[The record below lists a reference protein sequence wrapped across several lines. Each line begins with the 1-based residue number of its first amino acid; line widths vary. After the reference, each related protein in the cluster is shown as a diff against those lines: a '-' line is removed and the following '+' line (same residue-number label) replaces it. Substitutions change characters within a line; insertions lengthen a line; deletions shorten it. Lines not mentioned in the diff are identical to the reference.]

1 MSFFSIKKN
10 QEIILSTGIIA
21 LALGLALGASGI
33 SSEAGYAGIGPN
45 FLPLLVSAGLF
56 LCGVFLLWEAWSGGF
71 RNGPDLDPSEGT
83 QEKPF
88 WSGMAWM
95 SAGLLLSAALITT
108 IGFILSCA
116 LCFACAAHGLR
127 QANAGPSQRAQPQSI
142 RSWVVDTAL
151 GLAISAPVFWMF
163 TKFLS
168 ISLPGLTKS
177 GWL

>member
-1 MSFFSIKKN
+1 MSFFGIPKN

-21 LALGLALGASGI
+21 LAFGLAWGALGI

-45 FLPLLVSAGLF
+45 FLPMLVSAGLF
-56 LCGVFLLWEAWSGGF
+56 LCGGFLFWEAFSGGF
-71 RNGPDLDPSEGT
+71 RNVPDSEPSET
-83 QEKPF
+83 RQEQPC
-88 WSGMAWM
+88 WSGMVWM
-95 SAGLLLSAALITT
+95 STGLLLSAALITA

-127 QANAGPSQRAQPQSI
+127 QANAGPSQRALPQSI

-168 ISLPGLTKS
+168 ISLPGLTQS

>member
-1 MSFFSIKKN
+1 MSFISSKKK

-56 LCGVFLLWEAWSGGF
+56 LCGGFLFWEAMGDGF
-71 RNGPDLDPSEGT
+71 SHLPDADPSEAS
-83 QEKPF
+83 QAPPC

-127 QANAGPSQRAQPQSI
+127 QATVGPSQAAQPLGI
-142 RSWVVDTAL
+142 RSWVLDAFL

-163 TKFLS
+163 TKFLA
-168 ISLPGLTKS
+168 ISLPGLTQS

>member
-1 MSFFSIKKN
+1 MRFFSTTKS
-10 QEIILSTGIIA
+10 QEVTLSLGIIA

-45 FLPLLVSAGLF
+45 FLPLLVSAGLL
-56 LCGVFLLWEAWSGGF
+56 LCGGFLLWESMGDGF
-71 RNGPDLDPSEGT
+71 RNVPDTEPEAM
-83 QEKPF
+83 QEKPC

-95 SAGLLLSAALITT
+95 SAGLLLNAGLITT

-127 QANAGPSQRAQPQSI
+127 QSNASPSQVGQPLRM
-142 RSWVVDTAL
+142 RSWVIDIVL
-151 GLAISAPVFWMF
+151 GLAIAAPVFWMF
-163 TKFLS
+163 TKFLA
-168 ISLPGLTKS
+168 ISLPGLTQS

>member
-1 MSFFSIKKN
+1 MSFFSTKKN
-10 QEIILSTGIIA
+10 QEITLSLGIIA

-56 LCGVFLLWEAWSGGF
+56 LCGGLLFWEARSGGF
-71 RNGPDLDPSEGT
+71 CNGPNSDPIEVK
-83 QEKPF
+83 QEKPC
-88 WSGMAWM
+88 WIGMVWM
-95 SAGLLLSAALITT
+95 SVGLLLSAALITT

-127 QANAGPSQRAQPQSI
+127 KANAGSSQAAQPQSI
-142 RSWVVDTAL
+142 RSWVIDIFL

-163 TKFLS
+163 TKFLA
-168 ISLPGLTKS
+168 ISLPGLTQS

>member
-1 MSFFSIKKN
+1 VNFFSIKKN
-10 QEIILSTGIIA
+10 QEFILSFGVIA

-56 LCGVFLLWEAWSGGF
+56 LCGGFLFWEAWSGGF
-71 RNGPDLDPSEGT
+71 RNVPDSDPSQAS
-83 QEKPF
+83 QEKPC

-127 QANAGPSQRAQPQSI
+127 KAVASSASSESPPHI
-142 RSWVVDTAL
+142 RSWMIDVVL
-151 GLAISAPVFWMF
+151 GLAISAPVYWMF
-163 TKFLS
+163 TKFLA
-168 ISLPGLTKS
+168 ISLPGLTQS

>member
-1 MSFFSIKKN
+1 MSFIRSKKK
-10 QEIILSTGIIA
+10 QEIILSTGVIA

-56 LCGVFLLWEAWSGGF
+56 LCGGFLFWEAMGDGF
-71 RNGPDLDPSEGT
+71 SHLPDADPSDST
-83 QEKPF
+83 RAQPC

-108 IGFILSCA
+108 IGFILSCT
-116 LCFACAAHGLR
+116 LCFAFAAHGLR
-127 QANAGPSQRAQPQSI
+127 QAHAGPTPATQPLSI
-142 RSWVVDTAL
+142 RSWLIDVVL
-151 GLAISAPVFWMF
+151 GLAISAPVYWMF
-163 TKFLS
+163 TKFLA
-168 ISLPGLTKS
+168 ISLPGLTQS

>member
-10 QEIILSTGIIA
+10 QEIILSFVVIA

-56 LCGVFLLWEAWSGGF
+56 LCGGFLFWEAWSGGF
-71 RNGPDLDPSEGT
+71 RNVPDSDPSEAT
-83 QEKPF
+83 QEPPC
-88 WSGMAWM
+88 WSGMVWM

-127 QANAGPSQRAQPQSI
+127 QAVASPSESESPPSI
-142 RSWVVDTAL
+142 RSWFIDVIL

-163 TKFLS
+163 TKFLA
-168 ISLPGLTKS
+168 ISLPGLTQS

>member
-1 MSFFSIKKN
+1 VNFFSIKKN
-10 QEIILSTGIIA
+10 QEFILSLGVIA

-56 LCGVFLLWEAWSGGF
+56 LCGGFLFWEALSGGV
-71 RNGPDLDPSEGT
+71 RNGPDSDPS
-83 QEKPF
+83 QASQAKPC
-88 WSGMAWM
+88 WSGMIWM

-127 QANAGPSQRAQPQSI
+127 KAVASSASSESPPHI
-142 RSWVVDTAL
+142 RSWLIDVVL

-163 TKFLS
+163 TKFLA
-168 ISLPGLTKS
+168 ISLPGLTQS

>member
-1 MSFFSIKKN
+1 MSFISSKKK

-56 LCGVFLLWEAWSGGF
+56 LCGGFLFWEAMGDGF
-71 RNGPDLDPSEGT
+71 SHPPDADPSEAS
-83 QEKPF
+83 QAPPC

-127 QANAGPSQRAQPQSI
+127 QAHAGPSQATQPLSI
-142 RSWVVDTAL
+142 RSWVLDAFL

-163 TKFLS
+163 TKFLA
-168 ISLPGLTKS
+168 ISLPGLTQS

>member
-1 MSFFSIKKN
+1 
-10 QEIILSTGIIA
+10 
-21 LALGLALGASGI
+21 ASGI

-56 LCGVFLLWEAWSGGF
+56 LCGGFLFWESWSGGF
-71 RNGPDLDPSEGT
+71 RNGPDSDPSEAS
-83 QEKPF
+83 QAQPC
-88 WSGMAWM
+88 WSGMLWM

-127 QANAGPSQRAQPQSI
+127 KAVASSASSESPPHI
-142 RSWVVDTAL
+142 RSWLIDVAL

-163 TKFLS
+163 TKFLA
-168 ISLPGLTKS
+168 ISLPGLTQS

>member
-1 MSFFSIKKN
+1 MNFFSIKKN
-10 QEIILSTGIIA
+10 QEFILSFGVIA

-45 FLPLLVSAGLF
+45 FLPLLVSVGLF
-56 LCGVFLLWEAWSGGF
+56 LCGGFLFWESWSGGF
-71 RNGPDLDPSEGT
+71 RNGPDSDPSEAT
-83 QEKPF
+83 QEKPC

-127 QANAGPSQRAQPQSI
+127 QANTNPSQTAQPQSI
-142 RSWVVDTAL
+142 RSWLIDVVL

-163 TKFLS
+163 TKFLA
-168 ISLPGLTKS
+168 ISLPGLTQS

>member
-1 MSFFSIKKN
+1 MNFFSIKKN
-10 QEIILSTGIIA
+10 QEFILSFGVIA

-56 LCGVFLLWEAWSGGF
+56 LCGGFLFWEAWSGGF
-71 RNGPDLDPSEGT
+71 RNGPDSDPSEAS
-83 QEKPF
+83 QEKPC

-95 SAGLLLSAALITT
+95 SAGLLSSAALITT

-127 QANAGPSQRAQPQSI
+127 KANTNPSQTAQPQSI
-142 RSWVVDTAL
+142 RSWLIDVAL

-163 TKFLS
+163 TKFLA
-168 ISLPGLTKS
+168 ISLPGLTQS